1 MNRPFSSPPRARRPA
16 INITPLI
23 DVMFLLLIFFMVTS
37 SFRTQPGL
45 SVDLPRAA
53 TAENQETGQIEV
65 TVQRDGAHFVD
76 GAAVSEGA
84 LASALRA
91 RLEENPELTIV
102 LRGDARAPYQAVVHA
117 LDIARQVG
125 GSRFVLPMMPMG
137 LEDTAPAP

>member
-1 MNRPFSSPPRARRPA
+1 MDRPFQAPPRGRRPA
-16 INITPLI
+16 INVTPLI

-37 SFRTQPGL
+37 SFRSQPGM

-53 TAENQETGQIEV
+53 TTEAQETGQVEV
-65 TVQRDGAHFVD
+65 AVQRDGAHFVD
-76 GAAVSEGA
+76 GAVVSEGE
-84 LASALRA
+84 LAATLRA

-125 GSRFVLPMMPMG
+125 GSRFVLPMTPMG
-137 LEDTAPAP
+137 LDETAPAP